1 VVDDLVTVIIP
12 AQNAAKTIGRTLDSV
27 STQSYQNLE
36 ILVVD
41 DGSTDQTA
49 NIVRTHSLTDKR
61 IRLIRQANAGV
72 AAARNRGLSE
82 ARGSFVAPI
91 DADDLWKPSKIAK
104 QMALM
109 HEWGEKVGLVYT
121 WLAKIDPHD
130 RIVSLRHQPLA
141 EGQVFLAM
149 CARNLVG
156 NGSSPLMRKHIVE
169 ECGGYDPTLRAR
181 GAQGCEDLQLYLKIA
196 ERYEF
201 AVVKDHLTGYRRVPG
216 NMSSDVRQMFRSRE
230 LVLSSFEAAYPE
242 HARVFHQGRNY
253 AFKWLTVRALD
264 EGQFRTA
271 AALCGAA
278 LRHDRTNARWMPRA
292 ILSAL
297 SRNAFTKRTRHFVK
311 RLMKVE
317 DRPKFH
323 LHAAEHLAP
332 PHSER
337 PSLPVRAIAALAHSS
352 QKPGTAP
359 AAPSRPNAGGERLFC
374 SQPFTRFEVLGGGGH
389 RGDVFFCCQSWI
401 KTSIGN
407 MRKRSIQEI
416 WNGKEAREVRRSILD
431 GSFSYC
437 RADVCPYLQR
447 IDGPV
452 QRVADV
458 RDEQLLEVIK
468 RDQTRLSFGPRDV
481 ICSFDQSCNLSCPSC
496 RPRIIME
503 TAHGAAILDI
513 QKRLENEALRDARLL
528 YITGSGDPFGSPLFR
543 EWLQTMDTSK
553 MPHLERIHLHTNGLL
568 WTVRSW
574 QAIPEKTRMFI
585 RGATLSID
593 AATAE
598 TYAVNR
604 RGGDFDTLLERLAFI
619 SELRRSGPLS
629 YLEMHMTVQANNYQE
644 MPMFVR
650 LGRAHNCDRVSF
662 HQLLDWGSF
671 SPEEYAARAI
681 QFESHPEHAA
691 LLEMLHDK
699 RLDDPIVYLSNL
711 TQLKHRSSEI
721 ARSSHSADAAE

>member
-12 AQNAAKTIGRTLDSV
+12 AHNAARTIGRTLDSV
-27 STQSYQNLE
+27 SAQSYRNLE

-49 NIVRTHSLTDKR
+49 NIVRTHGRADKR
-61 IRLIRQANAGV
+61 VRLIRQLNDGV
-72 AAARNRGLSE
+72 AAARNRGVSE

-91 DADDLWKPSKIAK
+91 DADDLWQPTKIAK

-109 HEWGEKVGLVYT
+109 RERGEKVGLVYT
-121 WLAKIDPHD
+121 WLAKIDPQD
-130 RIVSLRHQPLA
+130 RILSLKHCPLD

-149 CARNLVG
+149 CSGNMIG
-156 NGSSPLMRKHIVE
+156 NGSSPLMRKHVVQ

-181 GAQGCEDLQLYLKIA
+181 GGQGCEDLQLYLKIA

-201 AVVKDHLTGYRRVPG
+201 AVVKEHLTGYRRAPG
-216 NMSSDVRQMFRSRE
+216 NMSSDVRQMFRSRD
-230 LVLSSFEAAYPE
+230 LVLSAFEAAYPQ
-242 HARVFHQGRNY
+242 HAEVFHQGRNY
-253 AFKWLTVRALD
+253 AFKWLTVRALN

-271 AALCGAA
+271 AALCAAA
-278 LRHDRTNARWMPRA
+278 LRNDRANARWIPNA
-292 ILSAL
+292 IVSAL
-297 SRNAFTKRTRHFVK
+297 LRKAFPKRARHFAR
-311 RLMKVE
+311 RLLRIE
-317 DRPKFH
+317 ERPKFQ
-323 LHAAEHLAP
+323 LSTAEHLAA
-332 PHSER
+332 PHSA
-337 PSLPVRAIAALAHSS
+337 RASHLTRILAALAS
-352 QKPGTAP
+352 PIGRTERPRRNTP
-359 AAPSRPNAGGERLFC
+359 AAVNGERLFC

-401 KTSIGN
+401 RTSIGN
-407 MRKRSIQEI
+407 MRKRSVREI
-416 WNGKEAREVRRSILD
+416 WNGREARDIRRSILD
-431 GSFSYC
+431 GSFHHC

-458 RDEQLLEVIK
+458 RDEQMLEVIK
-468 RDQTRLSFGPRDV
+468 NEQTRLSFGPRDV

-503 TAHGAAILDI
+503 TAHGKAILDI
-513 QKRLENEALRDARLL
+513 QKRLEDEALRDARLL

-543 EWLQTMDTSK
+543 EWLRTMDAAK
-553 MPHLERIHLHTNGLL
+553 MPNLERIHLHTNALL
-568 WTVRSW
+568 WTERSW
-574 QAIPEKTRMFI
+574 QAIPERTRSFI
-585 RGATLSID
+585 RSATLSID

-604 RGGDFDTLLERLAFI
+604 RGGDFATLLERLAFI
-619 SELRRSGPLS
+619 AELRKTGPLT
-629 YLEMHMTVQANNYQE
+629 YLEIHMTVQANNYRE
-644 MPMFVR
+644 MPGFVR
-650 LGRAHNCDRVSF
+650 LGREHNCDRVSF

-681 QFESHPEHAA
+681 QLKSHPEHRAFLE
-691 LLEMLHDK
+691 LLQHP

-711 TQLKHRSSEI
+711 TSLKQSSGEI
-721 ARSSHSADAAE
+721 AQVAE